1 MPAKALAKAGA
12 NLIESFLAMRYLL
25 IIFLFIAAGFVNGPK
40 LVKTKISEGITV
52 AIPET
57 FTPMLPDDIVQ
68 RLPSVRAPLAAYT
81 NPDRD
86 IDFSINISATQWP
99 DANIEL
105 ASKFFRSGLQNL
117 YDQVDFIN
125 EGIVEVNGKQY
136 IFFEMESRMNGSK
149 ANETQRAP
157 IIKYTY
163 IQYLV
168 EKNRT
173 LVFAFNCPSRV
184 KADWQETAIQ
194 VMKSV
199 KVK

>member
-1 MPAKALAKAGA
+1 LPAEALAKAGA

-25 IIFLFIAAGFVNGPK
+25 IIFLFTATAFVNGPK

-52 AIPET
+52 SIPDT

-86 IDFSINISATQWP
+86 IDFSVNISATQWP
-99 DANIEL
+99 DANLEL
-105 ASKFFRSGLQNL
+105 AGKFFRSGLQNL

-125 EGIVEVNGKQY
+125 EGVVEIHGKQY
-136 IFFEMESRMNGSK
+136 IFFEIESRTNGLR
-149 ANETQRAP
+149 ANESQRAP
-157 IIKYTY
+157 VIKYTY

-173 LVFAFNCPSRV
+173 LVFSFNCPARV
-184 KADWQETAIQ
+184 KEDWQSTASQ

-199 KVK
+199 RVK

>member
-1 MPAKALAKAGA
+1 
-12 NLIESFLAMRYLL
+12 MRYLL
-25 IIFLFIAAGFVNGPK
+25 IIFLFTATAFVNGPK
-40 LVKTKISEGITV
+40 LVKTKISDGITV

-86 IDFSINISATQWP
+86 IDFSVNISATQWP
-99 DANIEL
+99 DANLEL
-105 ASKFFRSGLQNL
+105 AGKFFRSGLQNL

-125 EGIVEVNGKQY
+125 EGVVEIHGKQY
-136 IFFEMESRMNGSK
+136 LFFEIESRTNGLR
-149 ANETQRAP
+149 ANESQRAP
-157 IIKYTY
+157 VIKYTY

-173 LVFAFNCPSRV
+173 LVFSFNCPSRV
-184 KADWQETAIQ
+184 KEDWQETAIQ

-199 KVK
+199 RVK